1 MKNKARKIGLFILWL
16 VFEMPGGREKIQ
28 CDEFVVVE
36 SVHTFLKI
44 YSETLNIT
52 QLCAL
57 PKVREAAPSPPH
69 RKDRDC

>member
-1 MKNKARKIGLFILWL
+1 MGYSSSGWYLKCQ
-16 VFEMPGGREKIQ
+16 GGEKKLQ
-28 CDEFVVVE
+28 CDEIVVVE